1 VPERRKGVHDGQFH
15 SSREYGIN
23 PFIWCAVGA
32 LIGGVTALTMPG
44 QGSVMLI
51 ENILVA
57 VFGAFIG
64 GDFLVSML
72 NGGVVNDKVFHMSSL
87 GMAIAGAV
95 VMLVA
100 LRLMRG
106 AVGPMR
112 ATKSKAGQR
121 RP

>member
-1 VPERRKGVHDGQFH
+1 MR
-15 SSREYGIN
+15 
-23 PFIWCAVGA
+23 
-32 LIGGVTALTMPG
+32 G
-44 QGSVMLI
+44 QGRIVLI
-51 ENILVA
+51 ENMLVG

-64 GDFLVSML
+64 GDFLVSVF

-87 GMAIAGAV
+87 GMAAGGAV

-106 AVGPMR
+106 AVGPM
-112 ATKSKAGQR
+112 KAGKGKVR